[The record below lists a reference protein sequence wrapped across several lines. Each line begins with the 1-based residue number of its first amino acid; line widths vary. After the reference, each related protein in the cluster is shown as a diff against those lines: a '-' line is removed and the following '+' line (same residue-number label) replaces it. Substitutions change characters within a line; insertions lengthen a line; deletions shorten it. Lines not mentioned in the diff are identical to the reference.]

1 MQPEVLT
8 TSQAAEL
15 LQLSVQTVKARA
27 RAGSIPAARI
37 GREWRFSR
45 RQLLEWIEQGGDRYE
60 DMVDQGLLQAT
71 LEAMADP
78 TNQEP
83 VPWDEVKKDIGL

>member
-45 RQLLEWIEQGGDRYE
+45 RLLLKWVEQGGDRYE
-60 DMVDQGLLQAT
+60 AMVERGLLRAT
-71 LEAMADP
+71 IEAMEDP
-78 TNQEP
+78 ANQQP
-83 VPWDEVKKDIGL
+83 VPWDEARKDVGL